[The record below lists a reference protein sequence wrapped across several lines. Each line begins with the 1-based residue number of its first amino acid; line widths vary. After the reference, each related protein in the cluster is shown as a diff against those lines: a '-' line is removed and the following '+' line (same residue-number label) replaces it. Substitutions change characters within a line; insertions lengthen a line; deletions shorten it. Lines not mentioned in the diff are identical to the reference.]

1 MIDLQ
6 LYFKEPFVDLVYDI
20 LRMETDGM
28 DSIYGD
34 YIKSL
39 VGVFG
44 LNALLTHNLLES
56 CGIVNGRKLYV
67 LCDKGEV
74 I

>member
-1 MIDLQ
+1 MTDLQ
-6 LYFKEPFVDLVYDI
+6 LYFKEPFVDLVYAI
-20 LRMETDGM
+20 VRMETEGM

-34 YIKSL
+34 YIKKL

-56 CGIVNGRKLYV
+56 CGVVNGRQLYV
-67 LCDKGEV
+67 LCDK
-74 I
+74 